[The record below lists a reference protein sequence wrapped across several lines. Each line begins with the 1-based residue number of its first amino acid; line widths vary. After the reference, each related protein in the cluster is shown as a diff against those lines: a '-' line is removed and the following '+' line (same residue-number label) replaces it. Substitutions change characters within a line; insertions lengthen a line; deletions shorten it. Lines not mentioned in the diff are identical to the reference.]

1 MIKGIQSYIGCEWE
15 ISEVRCNASPSM
27 KQRLCKV
34 PVSDN
39 RALSL
44 ASQQA
49 QKDGIPL
56 VALFVLSPQDYI
68 AHDRSARRI
77 DFMLRNLA
85 LIKVSQEEN
94 LDVAHSVLISTSELF
109 STASHTT
116 SYYKPHAS

>member
-1 MIKGIQSYIGCEWE
+1 M
-15 ISEVRCNASPSM
+15 RCIASPSM